1 MKIDRLP
8 CGCYCYN
15 IGTKIERGRRTTNHY
30 TTEQLV
36 LRMEDMRAIRNLM
49 GRMTQEMMYK
59 GEGSFFAAFWSTERE
74 DVSLGVNDGWYL
86 GPEAI
91 GAYYEA
97 IAKRTE
103 LSDAVMKKRF
113 PTLAPEGYGIGQMD
127 LKPLSSDLVEVA
139 GDGETAKGL
148 WAVQGSDC
156 RIGVEGPLS
165 YWTIGIYA
173 ADFRKENGQ
182 WRLWHLL
189 DLRDIDHP
197 CGEKWWLPRRE
208 RPVEAGFEDMAR
220 ASLPAPSIPAALH
233 TLWTPERVGGRMP
246 ECPQPYEHFAETFSY
261 GYEEVR

>member
-1 MKIDRLP
+1 M
-8 CGCYCYN
+8 
-15 IGTKIERGRRTTNHY
+15 
-30 TTEQLV
+30 

-59 GEGSFFAAFWSTERE
+59 GEGNFFAAFWSTERE

-97 IAKRTE
+97 IAKRTQ

-139 GDGETAKGL
+139 GDGETAKGM

-197 CGEKWWLPRRE
+197 CGEKWWQPRRE

-220 ASLPAPSIPAALH
+220 ASLPVPSVPAALH

-246 ECPQPYEHFAETFSY
+246 ECPQPYEHFADTFSY